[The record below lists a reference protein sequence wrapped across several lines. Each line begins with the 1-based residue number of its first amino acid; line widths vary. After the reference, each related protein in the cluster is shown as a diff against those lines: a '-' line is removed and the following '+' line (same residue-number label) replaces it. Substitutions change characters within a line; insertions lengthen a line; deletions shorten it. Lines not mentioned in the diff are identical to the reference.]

1 MFQLNIQSSG
11 NLEKSFQWS
20 ILKKVNIK
28 RQYFCYVTNI
38 IAYYNCIRYIPSTFY
53 LECLSWKVLATLFSI
68 PFRNTNNI
76 DRAAPGKRRHQ
87 ETQRNYVCASHR
99 RGDTAEQIYRNKPSI
114 ANRNLYTKLCAGA
127 KRLFSVFVFWS
138 ILQFFVLC
146 LKFLSNDRK

>member
-20 ILKKVNIK
+20 ILKKVK

-53 LECLSWKVLATLFSI
+53 LECLSRKVLATLFSI

-99 RGDTAEQIYRNKPSI
+99 RGDTAEHIYRNKPSI
-114 ANRNLYTKLCAGA
+114 ANRNLYKVMCRSQTFI
-127 KRLFSVFVFWS
+127 FSVCF
-138 ILQFFVLC
+138 
-146 LKFLSNDRK
+146 LKYIAIFCAMPEISSNDRK